1 MKYSGYACAQR
12 PWPRQCE
19 LGGLMGLGGAVVC
32 FITKFLLCVLKYG
45 PCRCVGFTGFAV
57 VGIALDDYAYFGL
70 HVR

>member
-1 MKYSGYACAQR
+1 
-12 PWPRQCE
+12 
-19 LGGLMGLGGAVVC
+19 MGLGGAVVC

-45 PCRCVGFTGFAV
+45 PCRCVRFTGFAV